1 MSDKKRKAEVPER
14 LVVVEPTMPEP
25 VFEFVIDHG
34 SVATKEKTE
43 EGDAVARNFFSDK

>member
-14 LVVVEPTMPEP
+14 PVVVEPTTPEP
-25 VFEFVIDHG
+25 VFEFAVDYG

-43 EGDAVARNFFSDK
+43 EGDAAARNFFSDK

>member
-14 LVVVEPTMPEP
+14 PVVVEPTTPEP
-25 VFEFVIDHG
+25 VFEFVFDHG

-43 EGDAVARNFFSDK
+43 EGDAAERNFFSDK